1 MGSPP
6 PVSIGCRAASSHQ
19 RSRGGNLAN
28 QFFIMFIS
36 WVLPPPCNSHKGSP
50 PFPPYT
56 QKPQSFW
63 WNFFSRKKNT
73 NHTTKKTKKHKSYHK
88 KNTKKHKSYH
98 KKNTKKH
105 KSYHKK
111 NHKKNH
117 KSYHKKKTQKKH
129 KSYHKKKA
137 QKIIK
142 FCKKLGFALH
152 REVSCYSVSFSL

>member
-73 NHTTKKTKKHKSYHK
+73 NHTTKKNKKTQIIPQKKHKKTQIIPQKKTQKNTNHTTKKITKKTTNHTTKKKHK
-88 KNTKKHKSYH
+88 KNTNHT
-98 KKNTKKH
+98 TKK
-105 KSYHKK
+105 KSTK
-111 NHKKNH
+111 NYQILQEIGLRT
-117 KSYHKKKTQKKH
+117 SQR
-129 KSYHKKKA
+129 S
-137 QKIIK
+137 
-142 FCKKLGFALH
+142 KLLF
-152 REVSCYSVSFSL
+152 RFF